1 MSVFTFGETVLALRG
16 SGPLRLGGAMD
27 VTITG
32 AESTVATGL
41 ARLGHQVRWAGAVGA
56 DEAGELVLRTL
67 EAEGVDVSAASRD
80 EGAPT
85 GLVLLAPRLPGPT
98 RAHPY
103 RAGSAAPRIRA
114 CAIAE
119 AFAAAPPALL
129 HLTGI
134 TPALGRSAQSAA
146 CLALQLAAEHS
157 AMVCLDVNHRPEL
170 WSSQEAAEVLRQWA
184 PKADVLVATEDELA
198 LCLPESAP
206 DDTEQRAKELLAL
219 GVGEIVVKRGAAGA
233 TVYAAQ
239 GRLHRP
245 ARTPRAPGAAGAG
258 DAFVAGYLSGL
269 LDGVPTAARLERATA
284 AEAFATASPGG
295 WEGTPT
301 RAELA
306 LPTG

>member
-16 SGPLRLGGAMD
+16 SGPLRLGGTLD
-27 VTITG
+27 VAVTG
-32 AESTVATGL
+32 AESNVATGL
-41 ARLGHQVRWAGAVGA
+41 ARLGHEVRWAGAVGA

-67 EAEGVDVSAASRD
+67 RAEGVDVSAASVD

-85 GLVLLAPRLPGPT
+85 GLVLLEPRQPGRT
-98 RAHPY
+98 RSHPY
-103 RAGSAAPRIRA
+103 RAGSAASRIRA

-119 AFAAAPPALL
+119 AFTAAPPALL

-146 CLALQLAAEHS
+146 CLALQLASEHS

-170 WSSQEAAEVLRQWA
+170 WSSAEAAQVLREWA
-184 PKADVLVATEDELA
+184 PRADILFATEDELA
-198 LCLPESAP
+198 LCLPEGSP
-206 DDTEQRAKELLAL
+206 DDTGQRAEELLAL
-219 GVGEIVVKRGAAGA
+219 GVGEVVVKPGAAGA
-233 TVYAAQ
+233 TVYAA
-239 GRLHRP
+239 GARPHRP
-245 ARTPRAPGAAGAG
+245 ARAIRSPDAACAD

-269 LDGVPTAARLERATA
+269 LDGAATADRLDRATA
-284 AEAFATASPGG
+284 AEASAAASPGG

-306 LPTG
+306 LLTG